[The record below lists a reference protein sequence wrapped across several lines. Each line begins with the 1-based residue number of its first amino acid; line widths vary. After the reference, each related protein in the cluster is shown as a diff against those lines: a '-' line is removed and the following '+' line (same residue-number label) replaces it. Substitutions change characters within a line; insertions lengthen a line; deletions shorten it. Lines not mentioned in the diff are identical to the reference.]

1 MIKSDSARTV
11 VLGLIMG
18 AALLGGGSL
27 GACKGLEKAPTAAVP
42 DPAAGPTVAPAEEWT
57 VDKLAPV
64 LGKAESENSGIFDLA
79 GGKGEL
85 IVTYHFY
92 EARKK
97 GLDERMGQ
105 DLAPKI
111 QALYRKFPGLD
122 RITFKIEVYEQRD
135 VVLWRPY
142 CSFVTTR
149 KIIDDTDWTSLLLK
163 DFFGI
168 VQELA
173 YAE

>member
-1 MIKSDSARTV
+1 MNPRTEALRRHSLDARPSISAER
-11 VLGLIMG
+11 
-18 AALLGGGSL
+18 ALLLTRFYRENDGRWSVPVTRARSFL
-27 GACKGLEKAPTAAVP
+27 DLCEKKTIH
-42 DPAAGPTVAPAEEWT
+42 
-57 VDKLAPV
+57 L
-64 LGKAESENSGIFDLA
+64 
-79 GGKGEL
+79 GKGEL

-111 QALYRKFPGLD
+111 QALYRKFPGLH